1 MNEILELTAV
11 DAGRTI
17 ADGEISGEE
26 CFAAWAGAAG
36 GDELNAYLW
45 RASAETDGRLSRLP
59 PVAVKDIF
67 CTEGVPTT
75 AGSRILEGYLPPYTA
90 TAVRRLAG
98 EGAHVLGKTNMD
110 EFAMGSSNE
119 NSGYGPALNPWDR
132 ERVPGGSSGGSAAAV
147 AGGLAPWAI
156 GTDTGGSIRQPAS
169 LCGIVGM
176 KPTYGA
182 VSRYGMIAFA
192 SSLDQCGPLTRDVA
206 DAAMLLSIVEGR
218 DPCDSTSVGVDGGV
232 ELPTREDL
240 SGLRFAVPTG
250 LDMDGVETGVR
261 ATFEATLSRIEELGG
276 EVGETALPSA
286 EHGISA
292 YYVIAPAEASA
303 NLARYDGVRFG
314 IRVDAP
320 ELDAMYEATREAGFG
335 SEVKRRVMLGTY
347 ALSSGYYEAYYG
359 RAQRVRTRIAEDFRA
374 AFEDFDF
381 VVTPTSPSVAF
392 GLGDK
397 VDDPLSMYLNDYFTV
412 PMPLAGIPAISI
424 PAGLAEP
431 DGGGPELPV
440 GFQIAGPAFSENAIL
455 DAAFALERAI
465 GFDARPP
472 SP

>member
-1 MNEILELTAV
+1 MSEVVELTVAQAR
-11 DAGRTI
+11 AGI
-17 ADGEISGEE
+17 ASKEVSAEE
-26 CFAAWAGAAG
+26 CFEAWTRAAA

-45 RASAETDGRLSRLP
+45 RAAQDGSGATSP
-59 PVAVKDIF
+59 PIAVKDIF
-67 CTEGVPTT
+67 CTQGAPTT
-75 AGSRILEGYLPPYTA
+75 AGSRILEGYHPPYTS
-90 TAVRRLAG
+90 TAVRKLAEAG
-98 EGAHVLGKTNMD
+98 VGVLGKTNMD

-119 NSGYGPALNPWDR
+119 NSGYGPVLNPWDR

-192 SSLDQCGPLTRDVA
+192 SSLDQCGPLTRDVT
-206 DAAMLLSIVEGR
+206 DAALLLGIVQGR
-218 DPCDSTSVGVDGGV
+218 DPCDSTSVGIEQGV
-232 ELPTREDL
+232 RPPDREDL
-240 SGLRFAVPTG
+240 KGLRFAVPTG
-250 LDMDGVETGVR
+250 LAMDGVEAGVK
-261 ATFEATLSRIEELGG
+261 ANFEATLAKLEELGG
-276 EVGETALPSA
+276 EVGEAPLPSA

-314 IRVDAP
+314 LRVGDGDLT
-320 ELDAMYEATREAGFG
+320 ELYERTRAAGFG
-335 SEVKRRVMLGTY
+335 DEVKRRVMLGTY

-359 RAQRVRTRIAEDFRA
+359 KALRVRTKIADDFRA
-374 AFEDFDF
+374 AFADFDF

-392 GLGDK
+392 KLGEK
-397 VDDPLSMYLNDYFTV
+397 LDDPLSMYLNDYFTV

-424 PAGLAEP
+424 PSGLAEP
-431 DGGGPELPV
+431 DGGGPRLPV

-455 DAAFALERAI
+455 DAAFALEQAI
-465 GFDARPP
+465 GFDAKPP
-472 SP
+472 SG